1 MKVAIVHEWLTTWA
15 GSELVLEQ
23 MIACYPQADLFAV
36 IDFLEES
43 HRPRI
48 QGKRAR
54 TTFIQ
59 RLPFAR
65 TRFWNYLPLMP
76 LAVEQLDLSGYDLVI
91 SNSHAF
97 AKGVL
102 TGPDQVH
109 VSYVHSPMR
118 YAWDLQ
124 HQYLR
129 HSDMGYG
136 ARGPVAR
143 LGLHYLRLWDSRTAN
158 GVDAFA
164 VNSHYVARRL
174 WKTYRREATV
184 IHPPVDTERFTLNE
198 RKDDYYLCA
207 SRMVS
212 YKRMDLVVQAFGRM
226 PDKTLL
232 VIGDGPERRRVQAGA
247 SSNVK
252 FLGYQTDDALR
263 EHLQKA
269 KALVF
274 AAEEDF
280 GILPVEA
287 QACGT
292 PVIAYGKGGVSE
304 IVRRPGTDHP
314 TGILF
319 MEQTDE
325 AIVDAVLRFERISD
339 DFTPAQCR
347 QNALRFGSERFRI
360 ALRSLVEASLN
371 EYTAR
376 RPSSDAVP
384 EPTKVTLE

>member
-23 MIACYPQADLFAV
+23 MLACYPQADLFAI
-36 IDFLEES
+36 IDFLQDS
-43 HRPRI
+43 HRPRVL
-48 QGKRAR
+48 GKRAR

-76 LAVEQLDLSGYDLVI
+76 LAIEQLDLSGYDLII

-136 ARGPVAR
+136 VRGRLAR
-143 LGLHYLRLWDSRTAN
+143 LGLHYLRLWDYRTPN

-164 VNSHYVARRL
+164 VNSQYVARRL
-174 WKTYRREATV
+174 WKTYRRNATV
-184 IHPPVDTERFTLNE
+184 IYPPVDTERFALHE
-198 RKDDYYLCA
+198 QKDDFYVCA

-212 YKRMDLVVQAFGRM
+212 YKRMDLVVQAFTGM
-226 PDKTLL
+226 PDKTLV

-247 SSNVK
+247 GPNVK
-252 FLGYQTDDALR
+252 FMGYQSDEVLR
-263 EHLQKA
+263 EHLQRA
-269 KALVF
+269 RALVF

-292 PVIAYGKGGVSE
+292 PVIAFGKGGAQE
-304 IVRRPGTDHP
+304 TVRPIGMDHP

-319 MEQTDE
+319 QQQTIE
-325 AIVDAVLRFERISD
+325 TLVQTVHQFERHADSILPSS
-339 DFTPAQCR
+339 CR
-347 QNALRFGSERFRI
+347 NNALRFSSAMFRRDFSEF
-360 ALRSLVEASLN
+360 
-371 EYTAR
+371 
-376 RPSSDAVP
+376 
-384 EPTKVTLE
+384 VTLETTRPNSGLDSRR

>member
-23 MIACYPQADLFAV
+23 MLACYPQADLFAI
-36 IDFLEES
+36 IDFLQDS
-43 HRPRI
+43 HRPRVL
-48 QGKRAR
+48 GKRAR

-76 LAVEQLDLSGYDLVI
+76 LAIEQLDLSGYDLII

-136 ARGPVAR
+136 VRGRLAR
-143 LGLHYLRLWDSRTAN
+143 LGLHYLRLWDYRTPN

-164 VNSHYVARRL
+164 VNSQYVARRL
-174 WKTYRREATV
+174 WKTYRRNATV
-184 IHPPVDTERFTLNE
+184 IYPPVDTERFALHE
-198 RKDDYYLCA
+198 QKDDFYLCA

-212 YKRMDLVVQAFGRM
+212 YKRMDLVVQAFTGM
-226 PDKTLL
+226 PDKTLV

-247 SSNVK
+247 GPNVK
-252 FLGYQTDDALR
+252 FMGYQSDEVLR
-263 EHLQKA
+263 EHLQRA
-269 KALVF
+269 RALVF

-292 PVIAYGKGGVSE
+292 PVIAFGKGGAQE
-304 IVRRPGTDHP
+304 TVRPIGMDHP

-319 MEQTDE
+319 QQQTIE
-325 AIVDAVLRFERISD
+325 TLVQTVHQFERHADSILPSS
-339 DFTPAQCR
+339 CR
-347 QNALRFGSERFRI
+347 NNALRFSSAMFRRDFSEF
-360 ALRSLVEASLN
+360 
-371 EYTAR
+371 
-376 RPSSDAVP
+376 
-384 EPTKVTLE
+384 VTLETTRPNSGLDSRR